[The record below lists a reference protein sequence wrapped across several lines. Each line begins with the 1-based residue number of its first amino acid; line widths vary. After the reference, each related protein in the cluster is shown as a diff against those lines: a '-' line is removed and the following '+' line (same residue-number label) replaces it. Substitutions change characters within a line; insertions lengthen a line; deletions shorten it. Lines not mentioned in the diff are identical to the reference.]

1 MKQFLLVIFMFVC
14 EKAVLAQVQ
23 VAPDTSKAPKPMV
36 LDKKTYKMDIPKG
49 WRIQDNC
56 QENLCSLLSPAD
68 TLSYID
74 RFVDNI
80 NIAVDKLPSANYTVD
95 KYAQFSIDYLPRV
108 VKNFKI
114 IEKKKLKPNVYLVT
128 YKGDKS
134 GYAQTWRQY
143 YYVKNAKVFIVTFAC
158 ETDKYAYYKD
168 IVEPYLSSFKLK

>member
-1 MKQFLLVIFMFVC
+1 MKQVLCVLVFLVGHFSM
-14 EKAVLAQVQ
+14 AQVQ

-56 QENLCSLLSPAD
+56 QENLCSLLSPTD

-80 NIAVDKLPSANYTVD
+80 NVTVDKLPSANYTVD
-95 KYAQFSIDYLPRV
+95 KYAQFSITYLPSV
-108 VKNFKI
+108 VKNFKV
-114 IEKKKLKPNVYLVT
+114 IEKKKLKPNVYMVT
-128 YKGDKS
+128 YKGEKS

-158 ETDKYAYYKD
+158 ETEKYAYYKD
-168 IVEPYLSSFKLK
+168 IVEPYLNSFKLK